1 MQKVKKK
8 PFVCHLTHVGV
19 FGTEVWY
26 DLKSNFA
33 IWYFE
38 RAEIIFETSI
48 KTVTKNRNDF
58 DKLTTKLTDKL
69 TGED

>member
-1 MQKVKKK
+1 MKKK

-19 FGTEVWY
+19 FGTEVLY

-48 KTVTKNRNDF
+48 KFKTVTKNRNDF
-58 DKLTTKLTDKL
+58 DKLTTKLT
-69 TGED
+69 GED